1 MTRILGLDIS
11 SSVIGIS
18 VIKNTDTEIKLE
30 SVEYYEPPSTQK
42 VSLFESLIA
51 TKKYIVDKIKQLN
64 PDKIVIEDIAEHFA
78 GGASTSKTII
88 KLAVYNRTIGL
99 AIYESL
105 GIEPVLINVNTVRSI
120 IRPKD
125 HAGRLLKEDVPT
137 AIEKILNI
145 KFPYQYKKSGQ
156 IDSTSYDMADAIAV
170 ALAYQKALDEN
181 ITLVKVKK
189 KKSKKKNV
197 QT

>member
-18 VIKNTDTEIKLE
+18 VIKVNDAFIHLE

-42 VSLFESLIA
+42 VSLFKSLIE
-51 TKKYIVDKIKQLN
+51 TKKYIIEKIKHLN

-99 AIYESL
+99 SIYETFN
-105 GIEPVLINVNTVRSI
+105 IEPIMINVNTIRSI

-125 HAGRLLKEDVPT
+125 HVGRLLKEDVPQ

-145 KFPYQYKKSGQ
+145 KFPYEYKKSGQ
-156 IDSTSYDMADAIAV
+156 IDSTSYDMADAISA
-170 ALAYQKALDEN
+170 ALAYQMALDN
-181 ITLVKVKK
+181 NKPLSKVKK
-189 KKSKKKNV
+189 KKTKKKNV
-197 QT
+197 